1 MKYLICS
8 GIQAVLFALI
18 LLCPFRDNAQTNSAG
33 HALVFSGT
41 NQDVFVVSQSSLDA
55 YPMTV
60 MAWIKTTATNLC
72 AVVNKYHATTATGY
86 QLFLQNGH
94 IEAFY
99 FASSGNTVPV
109 NTSFLDGG
117 VVNDGNWHHVAFAVS
132 ATGAWLC
139 KDGVETASAAWTGTP
154 GPTTDANDLFFGLYP
169 GLTAQFG
176 TGYYAGEI
184 DEVSLWNV
192 ALLPSQI
199 QTYMNRSLSGYEPNL
214 VGYWRFDE
222 GSGTTTADVSGN
234 GNTSYISLATWTAST
249 APVGIVPPTGYSQN
263 WATVNTMSV
272 NEYWSGLT
280 ASADLTKL
288 AATVYG
294 GGIYTSTNSGTNWQI
309 TLAPTDEYWFGIAGS
324 ADATK
329 LLAAAEDNTV
339 YLSTNSGV
347 TWRSANVPTNY
358 AWEAVACS
366 SDGTRM
372 VATTF
377 SLGYIFVSTD
387 SGNTWSNRY
396 AAGYCE
402 CIASSANGLK
412 LAAVGPSLFTSTNG
426 GTNWNISGAPALD
439 WYQVACSADGTTL
452 LADQFYS
459 STDTLLYVS
468 RDSGLTW
475 NPVGQSNAWDAVAMS
490 ADGNKMLASVGSGP
504 IYVSVDSGNT
514 WQLTDTAND
523 YWDFIKTSVDGLRS
537 VAMASQVIGSLAP
550 PSAQLSKTGSN
561 GMIVWPS
568 PSTGFLLQQSS
579 SLSTPDWTNVPIRP
593 TVTNSQNQVA
603 LTPTNNFYRL
613 AFP

>member
-1 MKYLICS
+1 MKYLIYS
-8 GIQAVLFALI
+8 GTQAVVLAFI
-18 LLCPFRDNAQTNSAG
+18 LLSPFRGSAQTNAPG

-41 NQDVFVVSQSSLDA
+41 NQDAFVVSQSSLDA

-60 MAWIKTTATNLC
+60 MAWIKTTTTNLC
-72 AVVNKYHATTATGY
+72 AVVNKYHALTTTGY

-117 VVNDGNWHHVAFAVS
+117 AVNDGNWHHVAFAVGP
-132 ATGAWLC
+132 TGAWLC

-154 GPTTDANDLFFGLYP
+154 GPTTDGNDLFFGLYP
-169 GLTAQFG
+169 GLPAQSG

-214 VGYWRFDE
+214 AGYWRFDE
-222 GSGTTTADVSGN
+222 GSGSTTADVSGN
-234 GNTSYISLATWTAST
+234 GNTAYISGATWTAST
-249 APVGIVPPTGYSQN
+249 ASVGIVPPTGYSQN

-272 NEYWSGLT
+272 HDYWNGLA

-288 AATVYG
+288 AAVAYSG
-294 GGIYTSTNSGTNWQI
+294 DIYTSTNFGTNWQI
-309 TLAPTDEYWFGIAGS
+309 TTAPTQLWSGIAGS
-324 ADATK
+324 ADGTK
-329 LLAAAEDNTV
+329 LLAAANGNLV
-339 YLSTNSGV
+339 YISTNSGV
-347 TWRSANVPTNY
+347 TWRAANVPANNE
-358 AWEAVACS
+358 WQAVACS

-377 SLGYIFVSTD
+377 SQGGIFISTD

-396 AAGYCE
+396 SVGYCE
-402 CIASSANGLK
+402 SIASSANGLK
-412 LAAVGPSLFTSTNG
+412 LAAVGTNIFISTNG
-426 GTNWNISGAPALD
+426 GTNWNVSGAPALD
-439 WYQVACSADGTTL
+439 WYQIACSADGTTL
-452 LADQFYS
+452 LADQYYS
-459 STDTLLYVS
+459 TTDTLLYVS

-490 ADGNKMLASVGSGP
+490 TDGNKMLASVVNGP

-514 WQLTDTAND
+514 WQPTDTGND
-523 YWDFIKTSVDGLRS
+523 DWNQIATSVDGLRS
-537 VAMASQVIGSLAP
+537 VALADKVIGSLAP

-579 SLSTPDWTNVPIRP
+579 SLSTPNWTNVPIRP
-593 TVTNSQNQVA
+593 MVTNSQNQVL

-613 AFP
+613 TFP